1 MLRGRG
7 ISAVAGVVM
16 VIIATI
22 VSAQL
27 GGASSKM
34 QKQSFGKTSDGQ
46 EVDLYT
52 LSNAR
57 GMQVAISNYGGEI
70 VTLKVP
76 DRNGKS
82 DDVVFGYDNIAGYE
96 VNKAYFGAT
105 IGRYGNRIAKGKF
118 SLDGHEYQLPL
129 NDGPNTLHGGT
140 VGFNR
145 RVFTAKEVASK
156 GGEAL
161 ELDYLSKD
169 GEEGFPGNLSVKVV
183 FTLPAENNELKIE
196 YSATTDKATVLNL
209 TNHSYFALAGE
220 GATTMLD
227 EELTLNAKQFL
238 PVDATLIPTGVLRSV
253 SGTPFDFTQP
263 TGIGKRIDDAGDE
276 QLKFGKGY
284 DHNWVLEGGVKSSP
298 AFAARVYDPKSGRVL
313 EILTTEPGIQ
323 FYSGNFLDGTVAG
336 KGGKLYAHR
345 SALALE
351 TQHYPDSPNQPS
363 FPSTELKP
371 GKTYHSIS
379 VYRFSVK

>member
-7 ISAVAGVVM
+7 IWAVAAMVM
-16 VIIATI
+16 AIIGMM

-70 VTLKVP
+70 VALKVP

-129 NDGPNTLHGGT
+129 NDGPNTLHGGI

-156 GGEAL
+156 GE
-161 ELDYLSKD
+161 K
-169 GEEGFPGNLSVKVV
+169 
-183 FTLPAENNELKIE
+183 
-196 YSATTDKATVLNL
+196 
-209 TNHSYFALAGE
+209 
-220 GATTMLD
+220 
-227 EELTLNAKQFL
+227 
-238 PVDATLIPTGVLRSV
+238 
-253 SGTPFDFTQP
+253 
-263 TGIGKRIDDAGDE
+263 
-276 QLKFGKGY
+276 
-284 DHNWVLEGGVKSSP
+284 
-298 AFAARVYDPKSGRVL
+298 
-313 EILTTEPGIQ
+313 
-323 FYSGNFLDGTVAG
+323 
-336 KGGKLYAHR
+336 
-345 SALALE
+345 
-351 TQHYPDSPNQPS
+351 PS
-363 FPSTELKP
+363 N
-371 GKTYHSIS
+371 SII
-379 VYRFSVK
+379 

>member
-1 MLRGRG
+1 
-7 ISAVAGVVM
+7 
-16 VIIATI
+16 
-22 VSAQL
+22 
-27 GGASSKM
+27 M

-118 SLDGHEYQLPL
+118 TLDGHEYQLPL
-129 NDGPNTLHGGT
+129 NDGPNTLHGGI

-156 GGEAL
+156 AGEAL

-183 FTLPAENNELKIE
+183 FTLPAESNELKIE

-227 EELTLNAKQFL
+227 EELTLNAKQFV
-238 PVDATLIPTGVLRSV
+238 PVDATLIPTGELRNV
-253 SGTPFDFTQP
+253 TGTPFDFTQP
-263 TGIGKRIDDAGDE
+263 TVIGKRIDQAGDE

-336 KGGKLYAHR
+336 KGGKFYAHR

-371 GKTYHSIS
+371 GKTYHSAS

>member
-263 TGIGKRIDDAGDE
+263 TVIGKRIDDAGDE